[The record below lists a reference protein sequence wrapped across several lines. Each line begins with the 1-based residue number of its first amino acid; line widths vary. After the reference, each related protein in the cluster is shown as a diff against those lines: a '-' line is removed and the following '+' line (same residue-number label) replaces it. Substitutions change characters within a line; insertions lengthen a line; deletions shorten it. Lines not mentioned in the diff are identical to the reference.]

1 MRGLPPFVHFY
12 NIVAAVTD
20 LEIRLGLVDFLKRPV
35 LSFDVDLVVAEGG
48 DDESVDLLWWGYLG
62 IAYHATS
69 RQQETD
75 QNPLRNVHGVYFY
88 CVCAKVYANID
99 KFALH

>member
-20 LEIRLGLVDFLKRPV
+20 PEIRLGLVDFLKRPV
-35 LSFDVDLVVAEGG
+35 LSFDVYLVVAEGG
-48 DDESVDLLWWGYLG
+48 DDESVDLLWWGDPRT
-62 IAYHATS
+62 AYPATS
-69 RQQETD
+69 QRQETD
-75 QNPLRNVHGVYFY
+75 QVPLRNVHGVFFFI
-88 CVCAKVYANID
+88 VCADVYANID

>member
-20 LEIRLGLVDFLKRPV
+20 PEIRLGLIDFLKRPV

-48 DDESVDLLWWGYLG
+48 DDERTGLLRKSISPRRISGSVT
-62 IAYHATS
+62 AATI
-69 RQQETD
+69 
-75 QNPLRNVHGVYFY
+75 L
-88 CVCAKVYANID
+88 
-99 KFALH
+99 